1 MTGEKDRYTTT
12 EKLWKLDDQLLSTPK
27 HDEMVLWLLNYNN
40 SASIL
45 KSLFNS
51 EKPSIR
57 FTWNQYKLYNLN
69 EDKSGFLTDL
79 ITNPE
84 APVNGKYY
92 PDLLNSWEQLH
103 LGYHYSNYLFMSEE
117 RVIIE
122 KIQSEVPITA
132 NNGFLV
138 GYADIKILL
147 KDTSVYYESFKFSV
161 DKLPP
166 SIYIEVKPT
175 IKSFGETLRQLNTYK
190 HYLQTDDLFLFTT
203 DLRFKDAFESQG
215 IKVITYPVSDK

>member
-1 MTGEKDRYTTT
+1 MTGEKNRYTTT
-12 EKLWKLDDQLLSTPK
+12 EKLWDLDDKTLSTPK
-27 HDEMVLWLLNYNN
+27 HDEMVLWLLNNKN
-40 SASIL
+40 STSIL
-45 KSLFNS
+45 NTIFTSK
-51 EKPSIR
+51 KPEIR
-57 FTWNQYKLYNLN
+57 FTYNQYKMYNLN
-69 EDKSGFLTDL
+69 EDKSDFLTDL

-84 APVNGKYY
+84 APINGNYY
-92 PDLLNSWEQLH
+92 PDILKNWGQLH
-103 LGYHYSNYLFMSEE
+103 SVYHYSYNLFMSEE
-117 RVIIE
+117 RIIIE

-147 KDTSVYYESFKFSV
+147 KDTSVYCESFKFSV

-190 HYLQTDDLFLFTT
+190 HYLQTDDLYLFTT

-215 IKVITYPVSDK
+215 IKVLTYPGQ